1 MYVRAC
7 ELSRFG
13 HVQLFA
19 TPRTV
24 AHQAPLS
31 MEFFRQQYLSGLPS
45 PPPGIFPT
53 QGSKPPL
60 LLSSLALV
68 GGFFTTWEALFH
80 VQLCLKRYLLV
91 LECLLLVILIG
102 SLNHFSLYK

>member
-68 GGFFTTWEALFH
+68 GGFFTTWEALLTVDTSLH
-80 VQLCLKRYLLV
+80 TV
-91 LECLLLVILIG
+91 LIP
-102 SLNHFSLYK
+102 